1 MQTAIVT
8 GGADPLPF
16 AIASRLAVEGWRVVL
31 AGAGGAALDAAT
43 RKLEHSE
50 AIALDVTDLDAAARA
65 ITGVRARHGA
75 LNALVN
81 AAGGR
86 EGADAGPFCDSDP
99 ASWAR
104 LTDLHLRSV
113 MGWCRAA
120 TPALAASGGGSIV
133 SVVAFEAMRGNPSG
147 AVFSTAQA
155 GVVVFNQML
164 AIEVQSL
171 GIRANTLIAAPPEAL
186 ARARHQDPH
195 QGAADGVSHLLS
207 QRARWTNGACLDI
220 TGGWALY

>member
-8 GGADPLPF
+8 CGSDPLPL
-16 AIASRLAVEGWRVVL
+16 AIARRLTADGWRVVL
-31 AGAGGAALDAAT
+31 AGSAAAAAAGTIKGAEL
-43 RKLEHSE
+43 
-50 AIALDVTDLDAAARA
+50 IALDPTDLDAAARA
-65 ITGVRARHGA
+65 IAATGKRHGSVHA
-75 LNALVN
+75 LIN

-86 EGADAGPFCDSDP
+86 EGADAGAFCDSDP

-104 LTDLHLRSV
+104 ITDLHLRSV

-120 TPALAASGGGSIV
+120 TPAIAAAGGGSIV
-133 SVVAFEAMRGNPSG
+133 SVVAFESMRGSPSG

-164 AIEVQSL
+164 AIEVQAQ
-171 GIRANTLIAAPPEAL
+171 GIRANAVIAAPPEAL
-186 ARARHQDPH
+186 RKARHQDPDE
-195 QGAADGVSHLLS
+195 GVADAVAHIVSD
-207 QRARWTNGACLDI
+207 RARWTSGACLDA